1 MEIKKAIIGR
11 KLYDVVS
18 QQEFERRLSL
28 GNPDMLADTVIER
41 NDTLYRV
48 SKTID
53 PNRQYPCAVYTNIAT
68 RYYGNANQYPEY
80 SASHKVDFGNVKSS
94 KEMLDKQNKL
104 RSDEATLLSSAAN
117 KNLSLIIREED
128 SPALKLTKECL
139 NEKHIDVDAYRTR
152 FASNCEFSNAIR
164 LLVNPDNHNIS
175 IQKMQMIAD
184 KFDLNFHITAT
195 DSGNGVPNPMG
206 KTLETDL

>member
-11 KLYDVVS
+11 KMYDVVS
-18 QQEFERRLSL
+18 QEELERRMAL
-28 GNPDMLADTVIER
+28 GDPNMLVDTVVER
-41 NDTLYRV
+41 GDTLYRL
-48 SKTID
+48 SQTID
-53 PNRQYPCAVYTNIAT
+53 PNRQYPCAVYTDIAT
-68 RYYGNANQYPEY
+68 KYYGSADMYPEY
-80 SASHKVDFGNVKSS
+80 SASHKVDFSNVKSS

-128 SPALKLTKECL
+128 SPALKITKECL

-152 FASNCEFSNAIR
+152 FQSNCEFSNAIR

-195 DSGNGVPNPMG
+195 DAGSGVPNPMG